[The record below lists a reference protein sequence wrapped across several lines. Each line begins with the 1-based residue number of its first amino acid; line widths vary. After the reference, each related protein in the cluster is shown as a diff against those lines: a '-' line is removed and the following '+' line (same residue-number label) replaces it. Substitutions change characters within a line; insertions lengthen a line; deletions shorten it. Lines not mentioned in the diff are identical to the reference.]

1 MISSVLR
8 LSRRA
13 VGAACCS
20 CFFFSFGVAART
32 LFKQGPP
39 AQSSAKESREQGPQQ
54 RIPRQ
59 QAQNTAALDG
69 FVRDASSPN
78 NPLPVPGTVLPLR
91 NLESGKVFSAT
102 SSAEGVFRLFPLP
115 PGKYELHTEAQSYAP
130 FVLTDLVLKPNEIVT
145 LEISMV
151 SSGSAGAN
159 TRLPRLPELGPAL
172 SAEAAEP
179 SGMYRELRHRLDS
192 DPNYVGNT
200 SPEMLPPVAHVYHA
214 VPNRRALQQPDYRRY
229 SQKGEYVY
237 VKPRWYDPF
246 NRNRFKGDE
255 PIWPQLFGQQ
265 VFLNLTA
272 SAETFF
278 EGRRVPS
285 PSNVSSARPGSADFF
300 GKGEQEFF
308 DQTLRFAFDFFQGH
322 GSFKPADWRIRI
334 TPEFS
339 LNDLNVNAPV

>member
-32 LFKQGPP
+32 LLKQGPP
-39 AQSSAKESREQGPQQ
+39 AQSSAKESREPGPPQ

-69 FVRDASSPN
+69 FVRDAGSLN
-78 NPLPVPGTVLPLR
+78 NPLPVPGTVLTLR
-91 NLESGKVFSAT
+91 NLESGKVFNAS

-115 PGKYELHTEAQSYAP
+115 RGKYELRAEAQNYAP
-130 FVLTDLVLKPNEIVT
+130 FVLADLVLQANEIVT

-151 SSGSAGAN
+151 SSGVAGAN
-159 TRLPRLPELGPAL
+159 SRLPRLPELGPAL
-172 SAEAAEP
+172 SSGATEP
-179 SGMYRELRHRLDS
+179 SGRYRELWHRLDS
-192 DPNYVGNT
+192 DPNYAET
-200 SPEMLPPVAHVYHA
+200 PSPEMLPPVADISHA
-214 VPNRRALQQPDYRRY
+214 VPNRWALQQPDYRRY
-229 SQKGEYVY
+229 SEKGEYVY

-265 VFLNLTA
+265 VFLNLTG
-272 SAETFF
+272 SSETIFA
-278 EGRRVPS
+278 GRRVPS
-285 PSNVSSARPGSADFF
+285 PSNVRSEEHTSELQSRLHLVCRLLLEKKKSVSWCRSR
-300 GKGEQEFF
+300 Q
-308 DQTLRFAFDFFQGH
+308 
-322 GSFKPADWRIRI
+322 
-334 TPEFS
+334 
-339 LNDLNVNAPV
+339 